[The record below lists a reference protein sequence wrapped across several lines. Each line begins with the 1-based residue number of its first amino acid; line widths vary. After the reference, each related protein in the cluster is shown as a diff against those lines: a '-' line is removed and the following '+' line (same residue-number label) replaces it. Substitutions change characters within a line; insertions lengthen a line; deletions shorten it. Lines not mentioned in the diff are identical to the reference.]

1 MKVTRRLLIEMIEEA
16 MGIKVPGFNLK
27 IRVGDIRRLTDEIG
41 LQPNDEKELN
51 TLLGD
56 RPDRMTLDL
65 RELFGEKPYM
75 KWTPSSNQWSPGTP
89 KTTFTKNPGKGYF
102 GAWFA
107 IARAITQKAFNDNP
121 EVAALNDWGQ
131 QYERN
136 EGRDAP
142 LLGFKTDYAYM
153 VGRGMLGDWKESYRL
168 KDSIQDRIGKI
179 LDLQAEEDVLDEALW
194 GLYKTQKNKD
204 AEAAAQRKAKARET
218 FTKLKS
224 GETTLDDIRTSK
236 ADPLDT
242 MTSSSE
248 EMMSSL
254 GPETREEKLKRLKKE
269 LERRKFLKKRT
280 MKEDEGS
287 ELKTVGEL
295 LELINNF
302 RQAQAGKAAG
312 KKALDMM
319 IEQIPG
325 LSNVWSVIKGA
336 KDTKEMMSQL
346 YGLDDTFKSNTGLD
360 MLNIDDNISKIV
372 DNKVETAFLN
382 SLMKQLG
389 AMDKDAAIPN
399 VEDML
404 HNFLRDNFEDHTVK
418 K

>member
-1 MKVTRRLLIEMIEEA
+1 MKITRRLLIEMIEEA
-16 MGIKVPGFNLK
+16 MGITVPGFNLK
-27 IRVGDIRRLTDEIG
+27 IKVGDIRRLTDEIG
-41 LQPNDEKELN
+41 LQPDDEKELN
-51 TLLGD
+51 KLLGD

-65 RELFGEKPYM
+65 RELFGAKPYM
-75 KWTPSSNQWSPGTP
+75 KWTPSSRDKYDSSK

-107 IARAITQKAFNDNP
+107 IARAITEKAFNDNP

-136 EGRDAP
+136 EGRGAP

-179 LDLQAEEDVLDEALW
+179 LDLQAEEETLDEFQIPMEHEECKP
-194 GLYKTQKNKD
+194 GDSDEYCVQKRREQKL
-204 AEAAAQRKAKARET
+204 AAK
-218 FTKLKS
+218 
-224 GETTLDDIRTSK
+224 IR
-236 ADPLDT
+236 
-242 MTSSSE
+242 
-248 EMMSSL
+248 
-254 GPETREEKLKRLKKE
+254 RIQLKKM
-269 LERRKFLKKRT
+269 
-280 MKEDEGS
+280 MKENEDS
-287 ELKTVGEL
+287 QLKTVGEL

-302 RQAQAGKAAG
+302 RQAQAGKAVG